1 MERFILDD
9 INLNEI
15 SAVDD
20 PAQPTA
26 KATIFK
32 RSGKSSLV
40 SEIVKAYGY
49 PLEETKQTDFK
60 LQLKINEDQKKLWDA
75 RDKLYPLF
83 DALNQT
89 VGNIVA
95 DSFLSVDQKRE
106 RIEQNAK
113 SFADSV
119 ISEIPDISNDLLK
132 LFKNAGP
139 SGDNTNPEEESMTP
153 EEIEKKVSDAVA
165 ANTAE
170 LQKNFGEDLAKAVDA
185 AFEAM
190 FALDGSELELL
201 KAKSKEDQD
210 ELMKL
215 TPEERKKK
223 LKDEKA
229 TDEVVKFEGKEI
241 AKSAVGDATFALYK
255 RLEAMDIEVAKA
267 KEAEEFAKLEKRASE
282 EFGNLP
288 GTEVEKAKI
297 LKAVSALDEEVKKNL
312 EAILKAANE
321 GNKEAFITKGSDKA
335 ADLKDADVKKS
346 ALDSKVAEIMK
357 SRDVTKSKAYE
368 IVGVENPELI

>member
-1 MERFILDD
+1 MERYILDD

-32 RSGKSSLV
+32 RSGQISLQKA
-40 SEIVKAYGY
+40 IAKAYYEPNGDI
-49 PLEETKQTDFK
+49 KDFS
-60 LQLKINEDQKKLWDA
+60 LQLQINEDQKKLWQA

-83 DALNQT
+83 DALNST
-89 VGNIVA
+89 IGNIVA
-95 DSFLSVDQKRE
+95 DSFLSVDQKKE
-106 RIEQNAK
+106 RIEQNSK
-113 SFADSV
+113 SFADAV
-119 ISEIPDISNDLLK
+119 MSEIPDISIDLVK
-132 LFKNAGP
+132 FFIDAGT
-139 SGDNTNPEEESMTP
+139 SGENTNPEEESMTP
-153 EEIEKKVSDAVA
+153 EEIEKKVSEAV
-165 ANTAE
+165 TAKETE
-170 LQKNFGEDLAKAVDA
+170 LTKAFDEKLDEAVKL
-185 AFEAM
+185 AFETM
-190 FALDGSELELL
+190 FAFDGDELELF

-255 RLEAMDIEVAKA
+255 RLEAMDVEVAKA

-282 EFGNLP
+282 EFANLP
-288 GTEVEKAKI
+288 GTDFEKASI
-297 LKAVSALDEEVKKNL
+297 LKAVNSLDAEVKKNL

-321 GNKEAFITKGSDKA
+321 GHKEAFLKKGSDKA
-335 ADLKDADVKKS
+335 IDLDDIAVKKA
-346 ALDSKVAEIMK
+346 ALDSKVSEIMK
-357 SRDVTKSKAYE
+357 ARDVTKTKAFE
-368 IVGVENPELI
+368 IVAVENPELI